1 MLTQYVTS
9 SFIDALSY
17 DEDKELLIVWI
28 ADRGPYEYQGV
39 DPDTYQEF
47 VEAASKGQFFNAE
60 IKPTYDV

>member
-1 MLTQYVTS
+1 MLTNFVTS

-17 DEDKELLIVWI
+17 DEDREMLIVWI
-28 ADRGPYEYQGV
+28 TDKGPYEYSGV
-39 DPDTYQEF
+39 DPETYQEF